1 METNQ
6 TVTELLLKGITVDG
20 IPGWDGG
27 RGQTIQYI
35 DWATPANNHF
45 SVINQFRVDCPPGY
59 NSGKKFIVPDLVLL
73 VNGIPMVVVEC
84 KSPSIPE
91 PLAEAVD
98 QLRRYSNQRKAA
110 FEVEDAKAV
119 ALLIKSPGGS
129 PAQAH
134 LIYQRIRSLAAEH
147 ERPVF
152 AFIEDVGASGGY
164 MLACA
169 ADEIFADPT
178 SIVGSIGVVSA
189 GFGLTGLIE
198 KLGVERRIY
207 TAGASKAML
216 DPFLPE
222 KAEDVARLKEL
233 QADVHDSFVTL
244 VKASRGDRLNG
255 PDAALFNGAF
265 WTGRKALDLGLVDG
279 LGDLRTVM
287 RARFGDKV
295 ELELVPPPGRSGL
308 LRFVLPSAGMA
319 DAGGAPLIRAD
330 DILAALET
338 RALWG
343 RYGL

>member
-1 METNQ
+1 MMPT
-6 TVTELLLKGITVDG
+6 KM
-20 IPGWDGG
+20 
-27 RGQTIQYI
+27 
-35 DWATPANNHF
+35 F
-45 SVINQFRVDCPPGY
+45 SRRKLRLSRI
-59 NSGKKFIVPDLVLL
+59 
-73 VNGIPMVVVEC
+73 
-84 KSPSIPE
+84 IPE
-91 PLAEAVD
+91 RFLPKGLRGAGAVVPVIRLYGPIGMPSFPSQGALSLAGVAA
-98 QLRRYSNQRKAA
+98 QLEAA

-119 ALLIKSPGGS
+119 ALLIRSPGGS
-129 PAQAH
+129 PAQSH

-147 ERPVF
+147 KRPVF

-222 KAEDVARLKEL
+222 KAEDVARLKDL
-233 QADVHDSFVTL
+233 QSDVHDSFVTL
-244 VKASRGDRLNG
+244 VKASRGDRLKG
-255 PDAALFNGAF
+255 AEADLFNGAF

-279 LGDLRTVM
+279 LGDVRSVM
-287 RARFGDKV
+287 RARFGEEV
-295 ELELVPPPGRSGL
+295 ELQLVPAPGRGGW
-308 LRFVLPSAGMA
+308 LRFVLPSARIA
-319 DAGGAPLIRAD
+319 EAGGLPLMRAD